1 MNKVTDFVL
10 NMNRSMVVGL
20 SFIAIIIVGAI
31 LLMLPISHTN
41 GEWMPFI
48 DALFTATS
56 NTCVVGLAVADTGK
70 DFSIFGQMV
79 MILLIQIGGVG
90 VMTLTTMIILGMGKK
105 LGLKERLLMQEALN
119 QDGPAGVIE
128 LAKRMVRYTLSIELF
143 FGTLLAIYWYNT
155 TDWGLKS
162 IYYGY
167 WHSISAFCN
176 AGFDLMGDGKSLTEY
191 CDDWFINIVFM
202 SLITLGGLGFAVEA
216 DIIKKRSWK
225 RFTLQTKVVIL
236 GYLLLSLG
244 GAVFI
249 WSYETLN
256 PNTLG
261 NLPESEQMLAALF
274 QSVTCRTAGM
284 NTIDIS
290 QMHEDSQLVM
300 MFLMFIGGAPAST
313 AGGLKITTAV
323 VIIMSTFAF
332 LRGRRDVVL
341 FRKRITEDV
350 IFKSMGVFVLCIL
363 WLGFAF
369 SALLIF
375 DEGQLFHLVLFELFS
390 AFGTVGLGVGITQD
404 WNTICKLILIVTMF
418 IGRIGILTFT
428 MSFVSKKPD
437 KLRYP
442 TEDMIIG

>member
-1 MNKVTDFVL
+1 MEKITNFILK
-10 NMNRSMVVGL
+10 MNRSMVVGL
-20 SFIAIIIVGAI
+20 SFIGIILIGTI

-56 NTCVVGLAVADTGK
+56 NTCVVGLAVADTGNY
-70 DFSIFGQMV
+70 FSVFGQMV

-128 LAKRMVRYTLSIELF
+128 LAKRIIRYTLVIELF

-167 WHSISAFCN
+167 WHSVSAFCN
-176 AGFDLMGDGKSLTEY
+176 AGFDLLGDGKSLTDY
-191 CDDWFINIVFM
+191 YNDWFINIVFI
-202 SLITLGGLGFAVEA
+202 SLITLGGLGFAVEF
-216 DIIKKRSWK
+216 DIIHKRSWK
-225 RFTLQTKVVIL
+225 KFTLQTKVVIL

-244 GAVFI
+244 GALFI
-249 WSYETLN
+249 WGYETLN
-256 PNTLG
+256 PATLG
-261 NLPESEQMLAALF
+261 NLSESDQILAALF

-290 QMHEDSQLVM
+290 QMHEDSQLLM
-300 MFLMFIGGAPAST
+300 MVLMFIGGAPAST
-313 AGGLKITTAV
+313 AGGLKITTALV
-323 VIIMSTFAF
+323 VIMSTFAF
-332 LRGRRDVVL
+332 LRGRKDVVI
-341 FRKRITEDV
+341 FRKRIAEEV
-350 IFKSMGVFVLCIL
+350 VLKSMGVFVLCIL
-363 WLGFAF
+363 WMGFAF
-369 SALLIF
+369 LTLLIF
-375 DEGQLFHLVLFELFS
+375 DEGQKFHLVLFELFS
-390 AFGTVGLGVGITQD
+390 AFGTVGLGIGITQD
-404 WNTICKLILIVTMF
+404 WNTICKLILIITMF

-428 MSFVSKKPD
+428 MSFVSKKSD